1 MRAIHV
7 QRSHP
12 EPNFTV
18 IHHCLLYF
26 FDNIIESTGAIPSPV
41 QINVK
46 ILAARNSPAYFLTV
60 LTTLTGKEQ
69 ALDCAIGA
77 SIDLPIQ

>member
-1 MRAIHV
+1 MLQMYVCSLEYYIV
-7 QRSHP
+7 
-12 EPNFTV
+12 
-18 IHHCLLYF
+18 
-26 FDNIIESTGAIPSPV
+26 ESTGAIPSPV

-46 ILAARNSPAYFLTV
+46 ILAARNSPGLLLDV
-60 LTTLTGKEQ
+60 LTTLTGKER